1 MDLQE
6 DMVIEG
12 IYTYTPQNITW
23 DRVSVFDTYLHCP
36 CIRASVK
43 KNYYAQQ

>member
-12 IYTYTPQNITW
+12 IYTPQKIYMGLCKCIW
-23 DRVSVFDTYLHCP
+23 QIFSWPLHKGKCE
-36 CIRASVK
+36 
-43 KNYYAQQ
+43 KNYYARL